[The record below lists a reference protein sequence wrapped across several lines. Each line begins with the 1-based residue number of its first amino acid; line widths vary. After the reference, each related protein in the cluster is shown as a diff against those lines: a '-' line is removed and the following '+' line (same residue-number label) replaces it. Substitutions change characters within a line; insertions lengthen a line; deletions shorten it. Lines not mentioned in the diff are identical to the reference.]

1 MDRKSFEEL
10 LKSGALEDM
19 LEDQEEMTN
28 EITEEHVADPVEPE
42 EQPAYPKLNTFSATD
57 LQNTNDTPIHF
68 IIENLLTPG
77 LSILASPP
85 KYGKSW
91 MVLALCIAVA
101 SGEKFLGH
109 PTNRCGCLYLALE
122 DSRTRLKSRLE
133 KLLAGKPAPRDIYFS
148 TESNCVDNGLLDE
161 LASFLSEHP
170 NVGLIVIDTLQRG
183 RGGSRIKEG
192 AYATDYREMTSL
204 KAFADRH
211 NVALILVHHLRKMK
225 DDGDPFN
232 MISGTN
238 GIMGAADTTIV
249 LTKDNRSDSQ
259 ATMSITGRDVESKD
273 LAVRLNKVLC
283 KWENLGDKSSF
294 CESQALKEYQNNP
307 IVLAVKKLLEPEP
320 HIWTGTAKQ
329 FLDKNRYS
337 VALPLS
343 LTPRSF
349 TERLKELTNALYCND
364 GIVCERAKNGSGGG
378 KYTFYYQ
385 SNYDADDTG
394 EMDQT
399 TLNMPVDDN

>member
-19 LEDQEEMTN
+19 PDDQEKIMSGN
-28 EITEEHVADPVEPE
+28 ADEHAADPVEPE

-148 TESNCVDNGLLDE
+148 TESNCVDHGLLDE

-170 NVGLIVIDTLQRG
+170 NVGLIVIDTLQRV
-183 RGGSRIKEG
+183 RGGTHLKES
-192 AYATDYREMTSL
+192 AYAADYREMTQL
-204 KAFADRH
+204 KVFADRH
-211 NVALILVHHLRKMK
+211 NVAILLVHHLRKMK

-249 LTKDNRSDSQ
+249 LTKDNRNDNQ
-259 ATMSITGRDVESKD
+259 ATMSITGRDVESEELTIQFDKQFC
-273 LAVRLNKVLC
+273 R
-283 KWENLGDKSSF
+283 WENLGDKSLYN
-294 CESQALKEYQNNP
+294 EKQEQAAYQSNP

-329 FLDKNRYS
+329 FLDENRYS

-349 TERLKELTNALYCND
+349 TERLKELSGALHCND

-378 KYTFYYQ
+378 KYTFYYH
-385 SNYDADDTG
+385 SYYDTG

>member
-57 LQNTNDTPIHF
+57 LQKTNDTPIHF

-148 TESNCVDNGLLDE
+148 TESNCVDHGLLDE

-170 NVGLIVIDTLQRG
+170 NVGLIVIDTLQRV
-183 RGGSRIKEG
+183 RGGTHLKES
-192 AYATDYREMTSL
+192 AYAADYREMTQL
-204 KAFADRH
+204 KVFADRH
-211 NVALILVHHLRKMK
+211 NVAILLVHHLRKMK

-249 LTKDNRSDSQ
+249 LTKDNRNDNQ
-259 ATMSITGRDVESKD
+259 ATMSITGRDVESEELTIQFDKQFC
-273 LAVRLNKVLC
+273 R
-283 KWENLGDKSSF
+283 WENLGDKSLYN
-294 CESQALKEYQNNP
+294 EKQEQAAYQSNP

-329 FLDKNRYS
+329 FLDENRYS

-349 TERLKELTNALYCND
+349 TERLKELSGALHCND

-378 KYTFYYQ
+378 KYTFYYH
-385 SNYDADDTG
+385 SYYDTG

>member
-10 LKSGALEDM
+10 LKNGTLEDIP
-19 LEDQEEMTN
+19 ENQEEIMN
-28 EITEEHVADPVEPE
+28 ESADEHMEAPVET
-42 EQPAYPKLNTFSATD
+42 EQQSTFPQLDTFSATD
-57 LQNTNDTPIHF
+57 LQMANYTPIRF
-68 IIENLLTPG
+68 IVNNLLTAG
-77 LSILASPP
+77 LNILASPP

-91 MVLALCIAVA
+91 MVLDLCIAVA
-101 SGEKFLGH
+101 SGEKFLGFSS
-109 PTNRCGCLYLALE
+109 NRCGCLYLALE
-122 DSRTRLKSRLE
+122 DSKMRLKSRLE
-133 KLLAGKPAPRDIYFS
+133 KILGGRPAPQGMYFGTVAS
-148 TESNCVDNGLLDE
+148 CIDNGLLDE
-161 LASFLSEHP
+161 LASFLSDHP
-170 NVGLIVIDTLQRG
+170 DVGLIVIDTLQRV

-211 NVALILVHHLRKMK
+211 NVAILLVHHLRKMK

-259 ATMSITGRDVESKD
+259 ATMSIVGRDVESEELTIQFDKQFC
-273 LAVRLNKVLC
+273 R
-283 KWENLGDKSSF
+283 WENLGDKSLYN
-294 CESQALKEYQNNP
+294 EKQEQAAYQNNP